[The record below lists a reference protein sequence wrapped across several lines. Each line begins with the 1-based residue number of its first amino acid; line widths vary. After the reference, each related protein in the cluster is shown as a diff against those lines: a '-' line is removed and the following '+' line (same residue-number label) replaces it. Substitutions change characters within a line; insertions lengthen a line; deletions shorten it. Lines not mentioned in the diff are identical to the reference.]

1 MIAHQT
7 TAQAA
12 AALLASLG
20 MAIDPGQK
28 QSSFNRSLLPS
39 PESFWAEHGVN
50 LNGRHGWILVK
61 CAFHEDSHPSMSIN
75 AESGAFKCHAC
86 NAKGGDVLAAYR
98 LLTGCDFMT
107 SAKALNAW
115 EKK

>member
-1 MIAHQT
+1 MKT

-12 AALLASLG
+12 TELMASLG
-20 MAIDPGQK
+20 LATTPGQK
-28 QSSFNRSLLPS
+28 PSSFDRSRLPS
-39 PESFWAEHGVN
+39 PESFWAEHGIH
-50 LNGRHGWILVK
+50 LEGRHGWVLVK
-61 CAFHEDSHPSMSIN
+61 CVFHEDRHPSMSIN
-75 AESGAFKCHAC
+75 AESGAFACHAC

-107 SAKALNAW
+107 AAKELGAW